1 MTNGAKCFLYK
12 CYSFLAYLIPMGIL
26 FYFNM
31 EKYDS
36 DGSAVGFFGYV
47 VLIFVVIAGKNSFN
61 NLIKNKTVMTMSVVL
76 FIFSILMHY
85 LADEMMLITGVS
97 FVGAVLQ
104 NILQAVADVYE
115 KHSKIIIDGVERRN
129 TSPAISDAD
138 AWREAYY
145 FG

>member
-26 FYFNM
+26 FIINR
-31 EKYDS
+31 ERYDS
-36 DGSAVGFFGYV
+36 DGSMVGFFGYIA
-47 VLIFVVIAGKNSFN
+47 IFFVILAYKNSFQ
-61 NLIKNKTVMTMSVVL
+61 NLVKNKTLLTVSAVL
-76 FIFSILMHY
+76 FVFSLIMHY

-97 FVGAVLQ
+97 FVGAIFQSV
-104 NILQAVADVYE
+104 LQAVADVYE
-115 KHSKIIIDGVERRN
+115 THSKIIVDGVQRRN
-129 TSPAISDAD
+129 TGPAISDAE